1 MNEEQVELFDLDFID
16 PDFNDDMKD
25 IRDMEGVAYPFLLL
39 SNIEY
44 INVLSLLYNSDKGSC
59 RSINSWIFVDGEYHQ
74 INPIALTFN
83 TLILMRNL
91 GVTLT
96 IYASNEKV
104 DTINLKD
111 PKVLEKY
118 I

>member
-1 MNEEQVELFDLDFID
+1 MDEFDLEFID
-16 PDFNDDMKD
+16 PDFSADFKD
-25 IRDMEGVAYPFLLL
+25 IREIEGIEYPFLLL
-39 SNIEY
+39 SGVEY
-44 INVLSLLYNSDKGSC
+44 INVLSLLSNSDKGSC
-59 RSINSWIFVDGEYHQ
+59 RSINSWILVDDEYTQ

-96 IYASNEKV
+96 IYASKDRV

>member
-1 MNEEQVELFDLDFID
+1 MNEEEELYDLDFID
-16 PDFNDDMKD
+16 PDFNDDVKD
-25 IRDMEGVAYPFLLL
+25 IRDIEGIEYPFLLL

-44 INVLSLLYNSDKGSC
+44 INVLSLLSNSDKGSC
-59 RSINSWIFVDGEYHQ
+59 RSINSWVFVDDEYVQ
-74 INPIALTFN
+74 INPLALTFN

-96 IYASNEKV
+96 IYASNERV
-104 DTINLKD
+104 DTVNLKD

>member
-1 MNEEQVELFDLDFID
+1 
-16 PDFNDDMKD
+16 
-25 IRDMEGVAYPFLLL
+25 
-39 SNIEY
+39 
-44 INVLSLLYNSDKGSC
+44 
-59 RSINSWIFVDGEYHQ
+59 
-74 INPIALTFN
+74 
-83 TLILMRNL
+83 MRNL

>member
-1 MNEEQVELFDLDFID
+1 MYDEQEELYDLDFID
-16 PDFNDDMKD
+16 PDFSDDTKD
-25 IRDMEGVAYPFLLL
+25 IRDIEGIEYPFLLL
-39 SNIEY
+39 TNIEY
-44 INVLSLLYNSDKGSC
+44 VNVLSLLSKSDKGSC
-59 RSINSWIFVDGEYHQ
+59 RSIDTWVFVDGEYIQ

-96 IYASNEKV
+96 IYASNERV
-104 DTINLKD
+104 DTVNLKN